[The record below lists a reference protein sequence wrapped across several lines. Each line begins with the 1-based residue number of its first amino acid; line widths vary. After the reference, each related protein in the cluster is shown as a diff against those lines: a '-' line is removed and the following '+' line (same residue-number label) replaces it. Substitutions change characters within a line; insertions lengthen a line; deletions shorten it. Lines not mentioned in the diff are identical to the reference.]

1 MDTFPIL
8 IRKDG
13 RPIRYLV
20 VDDSVFARKNVA
32 KMVEAFGGEI
42 VGRSRRMAALPS
54 RNMTAPRLTWC

>member
-1 MDTFPIL
+1 METFPIL

-42 VGRSRRMAALPS
+42 VG
-54 RNMTAPRLTWC
+54 